1 MDKIQHVDRLTQR
14 LADAEAEA
22 IALGE
27 SLAKAEAEWGN
38 ALATGDA
45 KAEKMATATLDGARQ
60 ARDGALSKLPLMR
73 QALHTARRE
82 ALPERCE
89 AASQELEPIVAEALE
104 VAEKLL
110 AAHDAFLLHAA
121 ELSKLEGDHRAVMV
135 ELRQHVAEAGAPG
148 LELPEEMHF
157 PAVPGC
163 AMAGRQALQPLRI
176 SARTIYRNH
185 KGGTAA

>member
-89 AASQELEPIVAEALE
+89 AAALEIEPIVTEARE
-104 VAEKLL
+104 AAEKLL
-110 AAHDAFLLHAA
+110 AAHDTFLAACGALDKLKSRHQAILGNLQEHAA
-121 ELSKLEGDHRAVMV
+121 
-135 ELRQHVAEAGAPG
+135 QAGAPG
-148 LELPEEMHF
+148 LQLDPAMLF
-157 PAVPGC
+157 PCVP
-163 AMAGRQALQPLRI
+163 ATANAARMALQPLRI